1 MVPQGGAGRAG
12 NLGNRMPRLG
22 GRALRL
28 QWNGAGNLLLPL
40 RPPAAYTQAPGL
52 HCQAAEALR
61 GGFCCPPFH
70 PFEEQAGPILP
81 LQAVFQDFLG
91 DPSSSVSCP
100 RDLCPS
106 LSWKCCPMPSGPQ
119 VLSSEEP
126 RSSCLSLL
134 RGIFAGSSSFPGFS
148 APDDGYS
155 ICALFTS
162 CALARS
168 NLSLNF

>member
-12 NLGNRMPRLG
+12 NLGNGMPRLG

-40 RPPAAYTQAPGL
+40 RPPAGYTQAPGL

-61 GGFCCPPFH
+61 GGFCCPAFH

-91 DPSSSVSCP
+91 DRSQLLGLLSKGSVSSVMEMLP
-100 RDLCPS
+100 HAL
-106 LSWKCCPMPSGPQ
+106 WTAG
-119 VLSSEEP
+119 
-126 RSSCLSLL
+126 SLL
-134 RGIFAGSSSFPGFS
+134 RGAKEPLSVPLAGYCCWFFIFSWVFRP
-148 APDDGYS
+148 
-155 ICALFTS
+155 
-162 CALARS
+162 R
-168 NLSLNF
+168 